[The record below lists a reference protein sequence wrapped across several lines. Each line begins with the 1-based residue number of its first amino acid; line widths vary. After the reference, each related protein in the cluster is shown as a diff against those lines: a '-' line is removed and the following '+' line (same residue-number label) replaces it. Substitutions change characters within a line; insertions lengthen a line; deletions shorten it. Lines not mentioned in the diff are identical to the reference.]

1 VKSRLLAGIAAIV
14 LAIVGAMLVFSYAQ
28 GADQRAV
35 KNLDPVPVLVV
46 TKAIP
51 AGTPVESMTASVAT
65 EQLPGSAVSDS
76 AIESL
81 DGSKG
86 KVAAVDLVPGEQ
98 LVKERL
104 IAPAELEVQGSV
116 KIPAGLQEVS
126 FQLEPDRVVGGRLA
140 PGEYVGIF
148 VSLDEGGLEDKA
160 VKETTK
166 LTVRK
171 ALVTAVQR
179 APQPAPKTAPA
190 PTASASAPA
199 SNADPRDTTL
209 PEGSL
214 MLTVAVSDSDAAK
227 IVFAAEYGKMWLS
240 KQPLNAK
247 DSGPRIIQRSEVYK

>member
-1 VKSRLLAGIAAIV
+1 MKSRLLAGAAAAV
-14 LAIVGAMLVFSYAQ
+14 LAIVGAMLVISYAQ

-35 KNLDPVPVLVV
+35 KDLEPVAVLVV
-46 TKAIP
+46 KTAIP
-51 AGTPVESMTASVAT
+51 AGTPVESMTASVT
-65 EQLPGSAVSDS
+65 IEQLPGAAVTGSS
-76 AIESL
+76 LKSL

-98 LVKERL
+98 LVAERL
-104 IAPAELEVQGSV
+104 VAPEELKTQGSV
-116 KIPAGLQEVS
+116 KVPAGLQEVS

-140 PGEYVGIF
+140 PGDHVGVF
-148 VSLDEGGLEDKA
+148 VSMDEGGLEDRA
-160 VKETTK
+160 DKETTK